1 LSKIAYTSRTRER
14 SQWEAKAEDNEE
26 VTSMKKQQ
34 TASVVGRIALAVAL
48 TLMLTLTMSSRTQ
61 ATNTPGNTITD
72 HALADG
78 ATAAA
83 VGCKSDKS
91 FIVYITMRAVAG
103 TTVTVTFVDTTN
115 VAVDSVS
122 FPLAIDQTLNITQ
135 AAGGT
140 PAADGHLVVSGTAVG
155 DLLGWMSISTQTGAK
170 GFGGAAV
177 DFCRTY
183 TTLAA
188 AIADP

>member
-1 LSKIAYTSRTRER
+1 
-14 SQWEAKAEDNEE
+14 
-26 VTSMKKQQ
+26 MKKQY
-34 TASVVGRIALAVAL
+34 TASVVGGIALALAL
-48 TLMLTLTMSSRTQ
+48 TLMLTLTMSSMTE

-91 FIVYITMRAVAG
+91 STVYITMRN
-103 TTVTVTFVDTTN
+103 VTVASTFLTVSFVNDTTN
-115 VAVDSVS
+115 AVDDSLS
-122 FPLAIDQTLNITQ
+122 FPLAAGATVNLTQ

-140 PAADGHLVVSGTAVG
+140 PDVDTHLVVSGTAAG

-170 GFGGAAV
+170 GFDGA
-177 DFCRTY
+177 DDDYCRTY
-183 TTLAA
+183 HPAQPVGFQTLAD
-188 AIADP
+188 AIADE

>member
-1 LSKIAYTSRTRER
+1 
-14 SQWEAKAEDNEE
+14 
-26 VTSMKKQQ
+26 MKKQQ

-91 FIVYITMRAVAG
+91 FIVYITMKAVVAN
-103 TTVTVTFVDTTN
+103 TDLTVTFVDTTN

-122 FPLAIDQTLNITQ
+122 FPLVLGQIVNITQ